1 MREVKCVAVPDA
13 HYGEEICACVVL
25 REGASQVKEEHI
37 RALAAASLAA
47 YKVPRYVLF
56 MDSLPRTGS
65 GKLALKQLKD
75 YAAETLQL
83 N

>member
-1 MREVKCVAVPDA
+1 M
-13 HYGEEICACVVL
+13 
-25 REGASQVKEEHI
+25 KEEHI
-37 RALAAASLAA
+37 RALAAEHLAA

-56 MDSLPRTGS
+56 MESLPRTGS

-75 YAAETLQL
+75 YAAEALHL

>member
-1 MREVKCVAVPDA
+1 MAVPDA

-25 REGASQVKEEHI
+25 REGASVMKEEHI
-37 RALAAASLAA
+37 RALAAEKLAA

-56 MDSLPRTGS
+56 MDSLPKTGS

-75 YAAETLQL
+75 LAAEALHL